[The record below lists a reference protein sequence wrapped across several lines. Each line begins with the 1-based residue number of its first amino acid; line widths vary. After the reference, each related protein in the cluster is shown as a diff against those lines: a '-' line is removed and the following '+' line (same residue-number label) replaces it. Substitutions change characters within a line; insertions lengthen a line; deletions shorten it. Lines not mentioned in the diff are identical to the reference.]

1 MQEVESPLFSP
12 VDPEPPKRRDMCD
25 DCGRP
30 RCVCLCQS
38 FPENLVPIMTNI
50 IILQHPNE
58 ENRTLATVPLL
69 QKCIPTE
76 KCHVLRGRRFGG
88 KYEVLEKAIT
98 APDSVVLFPSRTAV
112 DLCRLPQRPIC
123 TDGAALIVIDGT
135 WSQARGLFTHNEFL
149 HRLQQV
155 KLSDT
160 ATSEYVIRTQPTEA
174 SLSTLESIAYTLRW
188 LEASPQLF
196 DILVQPMRLL
206 CHYQLEH
213 GAVVHHSKEYKS
225 K

>member
-1 MQEVESPLFSP
+1 MDQTFGWGKCAPFLNDEV
-12 VDPEPPKRRDMCD
+12 V
-25 DCGRP
+25 
-30 RCVCLCQS
+30 
-38 FPENLVPIMTNI
+38 I
-50 IILQHPNE
+50 IF
-58 ENRTLATVPLL
+58 V
-69 QKCIPTE
+69 
-76 KCHVLRGRRFGG
+76 
-88 KYEVLEKAIT
+88 
-98 APDSVVLFPSRTAV
+98 
-112 DLCRLPQRPIC
+112 
-123 TDGAALIVIDGT
+123 
-135 WSQARGLFTHNEFL
+135 
-149 HRLQQV
+149 QV

-225 K
+225 VSHNNNPVDVLRMCCFQK